1 LVSWLPIVGT
11 LSGAAIGFFG
21 SSLTTWFNNR
31 EIKSRSEDDRTRNRL
46 ESIYELL
53 IEIKIDYSSLMV
65 KAITYAHGGE
75 KIVVD
80 RNEKISPLV
89 KLEMIVSLYFPV
101 FHEKWKSLEN
111 AKNLFGEEFASLML
125 ISTQNLQLKERQE
138 LAAKFVRLQLKV
150 DKSIMEFQQ
159 AIASTIKP

>member
-1 LVSWLPIVGT
+1 MVGT

-53 IEIKIDYSSLMV
+53 IEIQIEYTSLMG
-65 KAITYAHGGE
+65 KAIAYAHGGE
-75 KIVVD
+75 KIVIN

-89 KLEMIVSLYFPV
+89 KLEMIVSLYFPK
-101 FHEKWKSLEN
+101 FHEKWKSLET
-111 AKNLFGEEFASLML
+111 AKNLFGEELVSLML

-150 DKSIMEFQQ
+150 TKSIIEFQQ
-159 AIASTIKP
+159 AITTDIKP